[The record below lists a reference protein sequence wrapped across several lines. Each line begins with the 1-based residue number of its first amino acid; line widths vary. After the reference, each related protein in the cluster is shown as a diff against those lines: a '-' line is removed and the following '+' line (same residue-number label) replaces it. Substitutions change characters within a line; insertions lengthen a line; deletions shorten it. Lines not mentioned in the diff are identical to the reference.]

1 MNYGLKESKIW
12 KRLEQKCADYGE
24 FGELG
29 SIQKLCDDAAAL
41 SNTIR
46 DTFPRYTLHDET
58 HINNVLRWMEQILG
72 DDGVDKLSEG
82 ECAMLLLAACFH
94 DAGMCYTEEQRNKEL
109 QSARF
114 SEYLEKNPGA
124 YLAVEKSRAEGGA
137 VPESVRSEYFRK
149 IHPLR
154 AAEMMPEEWPAAL
167 AGRDK
172 LIAVCRSHGENMK
185 DMIEELRYDRFQQTD
200 YVLCAV
206 LLRLADILDFDVSRA
221 PHVLHEF
228 QKISTSGDMTAAVEW
243 GKHQESKGFKLLSE
257 STGEKTPEGALKERR
272 ILAHRSVCKTMQGEH
287 AISEFLDYVDREL
300 ESCRLALQTYGQEK
314 WKTLRI
320 PEKVEREIERRGYQ
334 SGEYCLT
341 LEADNVLDLLVGDN
355 VYSADYT
362 FIRELLQNALDAVRA
377 RRALDRRFD
386 WKQKDQILLSDWID
400 GEGYQWFRIDDC
412 GIGMTEE
419 MIRNFFLR
427 AGRSYY
433 KSDEFRKLQ
442 YENKSQYDFS
452 PISQFGIG
460 ILSCFLNGD
469 RMEVST
475 RHYDKGS
482 GIRFSMKGT
491 RGYYSLAVEE
501 KGDKGTP
508 MPGAASETEGGF
520 PPGNFR
526 QSPGTS
532 IAVRLKEPLLEDV
545 ESALR
550 ACLCFP
556 DIPVRYRNGTETIDF
571 PTEQE
576 LMAFAKKTG
585 EIRIPF
591 SDELMQRLDAELPG
605 IVWQE
610 RPYIHMKCIPFDEA
624 SESPLISGVRFV
636 IDVVGKYQEMR
647 EIKIDGNS
655 IKQKMVNSLAVTSNG
670 IKVQLSCMTSS
681 SYYLLRDVKLEELIL
696 LYRDQNELVRWCVE
710 RFDARKPLEDV
721 LKEMKEESRQE
732 EIKEIYEDLWCLARM
747 AEREDIRVEEI
758 IPFSVNDELKKM
770 MERYIQPRCHT
781 GAKYL
786 ASFKVEKVYNGICIE
801 TVWQDTH
808 GLEEVWFEYTA
819 LLLSGDFQPQLGI
832 SREIIRSFPMKAAGY
847 IELLGNK
854 LCIHE
859 LSCHYPSCYGR
870 MAFGQFAE
878 LLGNGAFCEKIEHVK
893 EYEGR
898 MSLKEIK
905 ERIALLPGK
914 ERIALMDYSEIFNM
928 YYELYSSLY
937 FLNIF
942 RRALLQKEFELCWDV
957 NRNGAI
963 EYFVTGIRRTPV
975 SEAEKVFLP
984 LTFVHSFRGNTE
996 ILTEADVMRRCTL
1009 NADHPFSVWLMVH
1022 AEYLSKKQPSLWK
1035 RMRENICKLDSGN
1048 MMTAVNTFLK
1058 EIQRRE
1064 GMSIP
1069 DNVWLKEKDFFTMW

>member
-377 RRALDRRFD
+377 
-386 WKQKDQILLSDWID
+386 
-400 GEGYQWFRIDDC
+400 
-412 GIGMTEE
+412 
-419 MIRNFFLR
+419 
-427 AGRSYY
+427 GRSYY

-532 IAVRLKEPLLEDV
+532 IAVRLKEPLS
-545 ESALR
+545 ESVGSAIR

-585 EIRIPF
+585 EIKIPF
-591 SDELMQRLDAELPG
+591 SDELMKRIDAELPG
-605 IVWQE
+605 IVWKE
-610 RPYIHMKCIPFDEA
+610 RPYIRVKCNPFDEA
-624 SESPLISGVRFV
+624 SESPLISGVHFV
-636 IDVVGKYQEMR
+636 IDVVGINNLRLMVKAGSIYVMQHWATNIMITR
-647 EIKIDGNS
+647 NCVSVHMKNKITNSDGN
-655 IKQKMVNSLAVTSNG
+655 NLG
-670 IKVQLSCMTSS
+670 LS
-681 SYYLLRDVKLEELIL
+681 ELVHQ
-696 LYRDQNELVRWCVE
+696 YQNRTELVRWCAE
-710 RFDARKPLEDV
+710 RFDRQEPLENILKEISEKGKRKKVENIYGDLQSLALMTKWEGV
-721 LKEMKEESRQE
+721 CLEENIPFAVNDGLKEM
-732 EIKEIYEDLWCLARM
+732 
-747 AEREDIRVEEI
+747 
-758 IPFSVNDELKKM
+758 
-770 MERYIQPRCHT
+770 MERCILPRCDT

-786 ASFKVEKVYNGICIE
+786 ANFKVEKGYNGINIE
-801 TVWQDTH
+801 TVWNNIYEQV
-808 GLEEVWFEYTA
+808 EYRYTA
-819 LLLSGDFQPQLGI
+819 LLLSGEFQPRLDI
-832 SREIIRSFPMKAAGY
+832 SREKIHSFPMKAAGY
-847 IELLGNK
+847 IELLGNR
-854 LCIHE
+854 LGISE
-859 LSCHYPSCYGR
+859 FSCNYSNCFSR
-870 MAFGQFAE
+870 MEYGQFME
-878 LLGNGAFCEKIEHVK
+878 LLDDAAFCELVENARDFRGKAKFKETRERLVSLPEKEKIPLADCNGSF
-893 EYEGR
+893 GR
-898 MSLKEIK
+898 FYKFS
-905 ERIALLPGK
+905 
-914 ERIALMDYSEIFNM
+914 SEPD
-928 YYELYSSLY
+928 

-942 RRALLQKEFELCWDV
+942 RKALVQKEFELCWDV
-957 NRNGAI
+957 NRIGMM
-963 EYFVTGIRRTPV
+963 EYFVTGVRRTPV

-996 ILTEADVMRRCTL
+996 TLVINYGGERRTL
-1009 NADHPFSVWLMVH
+1009 NADHPFSVWLMAH

-1069 DNVWLKEKDFFTMW
+1069 DNVWLKEKDFFKRRS

>member
-58 HINNVLRWMEQILG
+58 HINNVLRWMERILG
-72 DDGVDKLSEG
+72 DDGIEKLSEG

-257 STGEKTPEGALKERR
+257 SAGEKTPEGALKERR

-532 IAVRLKEPLLEDV
+532 IAVRLKAPLS
-545 ESALR
+545 ESVGSAIR

-576 LMAFAKKTG
+576 LMALAKKTG

-591 SDELMQRLDAELPG
+591 SDEFMQRLDAELPG

-610 RPYIHMKCIPFDEA
+610 RPYIRVKCNPLDEA
-624 SESPLISGVRFV
+624 SESPLISGVHFV
-636 IDVVGKYQEMR
+636 IDVVGTNNLRLMVGAGNIHVMR
-647 EIKIDGNS
+647 YWATNIMITRNCVSVHMKNKIKNSVGNDL
-655 IKQKMVNSLAVTSNG
+655 SLSEFVH
-670 IKVQLSCMTSS
+670 Q
-681 SYYLLRDVKLEELIL
+681 
-696 LYRDQNELVRWCVE
+696 YRNRTELVRWCAE
-710 RFDARKPLEDV
+710 RFDRQEPLENILKEISEKGMRKKVENIYRDLQSLALMTKWEGV
-721 LKEMKEESRQE
+721 CLEENIPFAVNDGLKEM
-732 EIKEIYEDLWCLARM
+732 
-747 AEREDIRVEEI
+747 
-758 IPFSVNDELKKM
+758 
-770 MERYIQPRCHT
+770 MERCILPRCDT

-786 ASFKVEKVYNGICIE
+786 TNFKVEKGYNGIGIE
-801 TVWQDTH
+801 TDWDFMYEHV
-808 GLEEVWFEYTA
+808 EYKYTA
-819 LLLSGDFQPQLGI
+819 LLLSGEFQPRFDI
-832 SREIIRSFPMKAAGY
+832 SRKKIHIFPMKAAGY
-847 IELLGNK
+847 IELLGNR
-854 LCIHE
+854 LGISVF
-859 LSCHYPSCYGR
+859 SCNYSNCFSR
-870 MAFGQFAE
+870 MEYGQFME
-878 LLGNGAFCEKIEHVK
+878 LLDDTAFCELVENVRRFWN
-893 EYEGR
+893 EET
-898 MSLKEIK
+898 LKEIRESLVLMPEK
-905 ERIALLPGK
+905 EKIPLA
-914 ERIALMDYSEIFNM
+914 DYDESFYGLDEFS
-928 YYELYSSLY
+928 YKPD
-937 FLNIF
+937 FLKIF
-942 RRALLQKEFELCWDV
+942 RKALLQKEFELCWDV
-957 NRNGAI
+957 NRSGAI
-963 EYFVTGIRRTPV
+963 EYFVTGVRRTPV

-996 ILTEADVMRRCTL
+996 TLVIDCVMERHSL
-1009 NADHPFSVWLMVH
+1009 NADHPFSVWLMSH

-1035 RMRENICKLDSGN
+1035 RMRENICELDSGN

-1069 DNVWLKEKDFFTMW
+1069 DNVWLKEKDFFKRRS